1 MSVQSLGNL
10 TEEQITSI
18 AERVKAS
25 RDIALPSLKHFN
37 TDPCSAHSERTVGCR
52 NCGLVPRKHQRV
64 GASWAYFK
72 KRCLIADGTGTGK
85 TATAALTI
93 AMAKD
98 AQEFEDGSRVV
109 VVCRAAAVRQWV
121 RELNRMLSGMESV
134 AITGN
139 AKQRLRIYSSSW
151 DIAVLSKEMLL
162 NDVDALDQ
170 FKIGFMIVDDVDS
183 IRNQGNKQAS
193 AIGRHTQR
201 SERVLILNA
210 TPLQKKLEDLWAVL
224 SHVGGE
230 DRLGNFFRFRNRYI
244 QREKITVWT
253 APKSA
258 GAGPVRR
265 QIQKVVGYKNMDELR
280 ERIAPLVLKRT
291 LDDLDDVEMP
301 AIQTNVVMLDMY
313 PRQREKYEELRRGIL
328 QIIKDGKVAEV
339 KKVEA
344 LAKISYGARICTG
357 LPAIGEDD
365 GEEASSKLD
374 WIVDHLQG
382 DFADDKVVVFAQNK
396 GTVRALQARLAD
408 VGISQETI
416 WGEESNATLRQTRI
430 DRFWDDPTCKVLIGT
445 AAIESSLNLHVARH
459 LIFAD
464 VVLNQARMT
473 QLAGRVRRQ
482 GSAYR
487 TVYAHVLLTED
498 SQEERYLPLLEREA
512 AVAGYVFNENNDLFD
527 DLDPFTL
534 MQLIIP

>member
-1 MSVQSLGNL
+1 MSIQSLGNL
-10 TEEQITSI
+10 TEEQIESLATKVRT
-18 AERVKAS
+18 A
-25 RDIALPSLKHFN
+25 RDVALPPLKYLN
-37 TDPCSAHSERTVGCR
+37 TDPCASHSQLKPGCR
-52 NCGLVPRKHQRV
+52 DCGLLPRKHQRV

-85 TATAALTI
+85 SLTAAITV

-98 AQEFEDGSRVV
+98 AQELENGNRVV

-121 RELNRMLSGMESV
+121 RELKRMLPQLESV
-134 AITGN
+134 AILGN
-139 AKQRLRIYSSSW
+139 AKQRLRIYSAPW

-162 NDVDALDQ
+162 KDVDALDQ

-183 IRNQGNKQAS
+183 IRNQDNKQAK
-193 AIGRHTQR
+193 AIGRHTAR
-201 SERVLILNA
+201 AERVLILNA

-230 DRLGNFFRFRNRYI
+230 DRLGNFYRFRNRYI
-244 QREKITVWT
+244 QREKVTVWM
-253 APKSA
+253 APRSP
-258 GAGPVRR
+258 GEGPRR
-265 QIQKVVGYKNMDELR
+265 SQNQKVVGYKNMDELR
-280 ERIAPLVLKRT
+280 VRITPLVLKRT

-313 PRQREKYEELRRGIL
+313 PRQREKYEELRKGVL

-357 LPAIGEDD
+357 LPALNEDD
-365 GEEASSKLD
+365 GPEASSKLD

-382 DFADDKVVVFAQNK
+382 DLAEDKVVVFVQNK
-396 GTVRALQARLAD
+396 GTVRALKARLDD
-408 VGISQETI
+408 VEISHEVI
-416 WGEESNATLRQTRI
+416 WGEESNAAVRQQRI
-430 DRFWDDPTCKVLIGT
+430 DRFWDDPECKVLIGT

-487 TVYAHVLLTED
+487 TVYAHILLTND

-512 AVAGYVFNENNDLFD
+512 AVAGYVFNENSDLFD
-527 DLDPFTL
+527 ELDPLTL
-534 MQLIIP
+534 MNLIIP